1 MARSLLALLAT
12 LAGVEQ
18 ARAQCTCPGEDTE
31 VIGHRGTGGDRDDNP
46 FPENTIASFLQAA
59 AEGATMVELDVQ
71 LDQDGRLVAMHDDTV
86 DRTTDGSGCVAS
98 LSQSAIEALSA
109 RGEPVPTLIEV
120 FEAVDLAL
128 NIEIKVSDED
138 GCPATD
144 KPMLAM
150 ELARVIALYPGRRV
164 VVSSFDLDQLLAVRA
179 VDDSIRLAFLFTNP
193 DGFATARA
201 EGMDA
206 HPLVIAAT
214 AAEVAAHHE
223 AGLAV
228 RPYTVNDRS
237 NMRRMLG
244 FGVDGIVTDT
254 PDLLVT
260 VKADFC
266 ATYCDEPDA
275 GVGADAGS
283 DAESDGSGG
292 CTAGGSPK
300 GLAGFALLG
309 LAAIRRRFRGG
320 SSRGRRRRSPPR

>member
-1 MARSLLALLAT
+1 MARSLLAILAT
-12 LAGVEQ
+12 FAGVRH
-18 ARAQCTCPGEDTE
+18 AKAQCTCPGEVTE

-71 LDQDGRLVAMHDDTV
+71 LNADGALVVMHDDTV
-86 DRTTDGSGCVAS
+86 DRTTDGTGCVAD
-98 LSQSAIEALSA
+98 LDTAGIEALSA
-109 RGEPVPTLIEV
+109 GGESVPSLIDV

-138 GCPATD
+138 GCAATD
-144 KPMLAM
+144 KPALAT
-150 ELARVIALYPGRRV
+150 ELARVIALYPSRRV
-164 VVSSFDLDQLLAVRA
+164 VVSSFDLDQLLAVRE
-179 VDDSIRLAFLFTNP
+179 VDDSIRLAFLFTNS
-193 DGFATARA
+193 DSFAVARA

-206 HPLVIAAT
+206 HPLVLAAT
-214 AAEVAAHHE
+214 AAEIQAHHE

-228 RPYTVNDRS
+228 RPYTINDRS

-254 PDLLVT
+254 PDELVM

-266 ATYCDEPDA
+266 DTWTCEGPDA
-275 GVGADAGS
+275 GVLDG
-283 DAESDGSGG
+283 GSGG
-292 CTAGGSPK
+292 SGDGGCAAGGSPK
-300 GLAGFALLG
+300 SGLGGLVLLG
-309 LAAIRRRFRGG
+309 LAGIRRRLKGG